1 MKIVLT
7 VDGKD
12 VALTVEEAKKAHMEL
27 DKIFGKQQTHWRP
40 MTYDNIKLPEPK
52 EEQKHDSYD
61 PYKTIC

>member
-40 MTYDNIKLPEPK
+40 MTYDNIKLPEATEMPN
-52 EEQKHDSYD
+52 YD